1 MSKTIRD
8 LLNDLKKVD
17 EVTLMELL
25 DISSTEIVDRFE
37 DIVEARYDQIH
48 GFLYGDD
55 EDEDELPF

>member
-8 LLNDLKKVD
+8 ILNDLKKVD

-48 GFLYGDD
+48 AFLYGED